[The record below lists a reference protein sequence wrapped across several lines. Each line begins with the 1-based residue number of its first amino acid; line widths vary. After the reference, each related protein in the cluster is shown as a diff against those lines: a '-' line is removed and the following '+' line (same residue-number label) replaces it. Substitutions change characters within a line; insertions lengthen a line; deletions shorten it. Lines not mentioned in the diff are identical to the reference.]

1 MNLLIHFDIAAL
13 IILVIILC
21 TNLYRK
27 MYKDMSSVVFT
38 VLVISTICSATFEC
52 AQIIMYAAGCRNDI
66 AFTIVKTLYIL
77 FHNFAPLVYF
87 LYCISIARTW
97 HRMQQHPI
105 ITLLMAL
112 PFFII
117 TALYLVNPFFSF
129 LFTFENGVEVMR
141 VSWVQYAVSTFYVAA
156 TIVHIIRNRKL
167 FKRHQILALA
177 SMIPLTILTVIVD
190 SVMQDTLISV
200 FSNTVGILIM
210 STVIQRPELVID
222 TTTLLKKFSL
232 YTDDMSKAYNNGN
245 HLTVIMINIENY
257 DYIYRLMGYDATAR
271 LLKKIADRLNEL
283 NIKYRAFANCYY
295 LDRGRFRVTVNS
307 FNTDKIRPL
316 AYAINEML
324 KDKLT
329 VKNIDITP
337 NAYVCVAR
345 CPEDLADFPTLMNFG
360 ADFHTKIQNSGDVI
374 IAEELLKQREF
385 SLINHMDDIVDRA
398 LDHGNLRVYYQP
410 IYSVNEKRFT
420 SAEALLRLID
430 EEHGFVP
437 PDLFIPAAEKNGTIH
452 KIGAFVLD
460 EVCRFIASDR
470 YKELGLDYI
479 EINLSAA
486 QCIRS
491 DLAEQVLKTIRRHNV
506 DVSQI
511 NLEIT
516 ETAANY
522 NMSMLTE
529 NMRKLTEAGV
539 SFSLDDFGT
548 GYSNMERVASLPL
561 KIVKLDRTFVNSQ
574 HKPKMCIFLENFIKM
589 FKRMDMEIVVEGI
602 ETDQMLRR
610 FSDLKCDFIQGYYF
624 SKPIPEDDFVEFIKQ
639 HKVEK
644 VQAEQQ

>member
-1 MNLLIHFDIAAL
+1 MNLLIHFDIASL

-21 TNLYRK
+21 TNIYRK
-27 MYKDMSSVVFT
+27 MYKDMSSVVFG
-38 VLVISTICSATFEC
+38 VLIVSTICAALFEC
-52 AQIIMYAAGCRNDI
+52 AQIIMYGVGCRNDI

-77 FHNFAPLVYF
+77 FHNFAPPVYF

-105 ITLLMAL
+105 ITLLMSL
-112 PFFII
+112 PFFIVM
-117 TALYLVNPFFSF
+117 ALYIVNPFFNF
-129 LFTFENGVEVMR
+129 LFAFENGIEVMR
-141 VSWVQYAVSTFYVAA
+141 VRWVQYVVSAFYVAA
-156 TIVHIIRNRKL
+156 TIVYVIINRKL
-167 FKRHQILALA
+167 FKFHQILALA
-177 SMIPLTILTVIVD
+177 SMIPLTIVTIIVD
-190 SVMQDTLISV
+190 RVMQDTLINV

-222 TTTLLKKFSL
+222 TTTQLKKFTL
-232 YTDDMSKAYNNGN
+232 YTDDMSKAYDNGN

-271 LLKKIADRLNEL
+271 LLKKIADRLNDL

-329 VKNIDITP
+329 VKNIDMTP
-337 NAYVCVAR
+337 NAYVCIAR

-360 ADFHTKIQNSGDVI
+360 ADFHLKVPNSGDVI

-437 PDLFIPAAEKNGTIH
+437 PDLFIPVAEKNGTIH

-491 DLAEQVLKTIRRHNV
+491 DLAEQILKTIRRHNV

-522 NMSMLTE
+522 NMSMLME

-624 SKPIPEDDFVEFIKQ
+624 SKPIPEDDFVEFIKR
-639 HKVEK
+639 HKAEK
-644 VQAEQQ
+644 VQAGQQ